1 MIKNRE
7 WHHSYTHGMT
17 VEDLFDDIHHCYGLE
32 DSITD
37 RLCLSYYTHTRN
49 GKRNVVRINENESN
63 KFVLE
68 GRTCVNKDG
77 RKVNLQLK
85 DLNLHVKIEKGEEV
99 EKDETCD
106 SSFMMDTIFEIGTS
120 IRTSFKWV
128 PEDVPIY
135 LFMDNAGGHGTDQVK
150 NEYVRIL
157 KSKFNIIV
165 EWQVANSPETNL
177 LDLGFWAT
185 VQSCVEKLHKF
196 KRMDPDS
203 LSRSVRDAWFGMD
216 TMDKLDRIYKRW
228 EHVLS
233 LIEKGKGTND
243 LVESD
248 RGLTKSLDSLPNLPV
263 VVERIVVE
271 EDDDDVGTASVP
283 VAI

>member
-1 MIKNRE
+1 MIKNRD
-7 WHHSYTHGMT
+7 WCKCYTHGMT
-17 VEDLFDDIHHCYGLE
+17 VEELFDDIHHCYTLE

-37 RLCLSYYTHTRN
+37 RLCLSYHTYTRGGN
-49 GKRNVVRINENESN
+49 KQVVRIQESDIN
-63 KFVLE
+63 KLVLE
-68 GRTCVNKDG
+68 GRSCVNKKGD
-77 RKVNLQLK
+77 KANLQLK
-85 DLNLHVKIEKGEEV
+85 DLTLHVKIDKGEEV

-106 SSFMMDTIFEIGTS
+106 SQFMMDTIFEIGDS

-128 PEDVPIY
+128 PRDVPIY

-150 NEYVRIL
+150 DEYVKIL
-157 KSKFNIIV
+157 KRKFNIIV

-185 VQSCVEKLHKF
+185 IQSCVEKLHKF
-196 KRMDPDS
+196 KRMDPES

-216 TMDKLDRIYKRW
+216 SMDKLGRIYKRW

-233 LIEKGKGTND
+233 LIVKGKGTND
-243 LVESD
+243 LVEMD

-263 VVERIVVE
+263 VVG
-271 EDDDDVGTASVP
+271 DDETMDATEPTVP